1 MLPDHHNVSPLARG
15 PRKVAGRDQPR
26 RSHDRQVFR
35 AGLRP
40 AKPSQAARHIGN
52 RRVRGARFP
61 FQPLGLPAHRRRTPE
76 EIGYMA
82 EIADYRAMNVLRSRV
97 DDVVKDPATAE
108 ALKPWYRWFCKRP
121 CFHDDYLEAFNR
133 PNVRLVDTQGRG
145 VERLTKH
152 GIAVGG
158 RQYRADCIIFAT
170 GFEAGSTHHR
180 LPRFHLLRPGP

>member
-1 MLPDHHNVSPLARG
+1 MNYVDDGWTEISAMLRPMSTKEMAAKLAR
-15 PRKVAGRDQPR
+15 
-26 RSHDRQVFR
+26 
-35 AGLRP
+35 RP
-40 AKPSQAARHIGN
+40 
-52 RRVRGARFP
+52 
-61 FQPLGLPAHRRRTPE
+61 TPE

-145 VERLTKH
+145 RAAGGVAARAVDGRGRRVCRCDQVIAQEQGAGRVLRIVHARLLQRR
-152 GIAVGG
+152 GQGDPQRGAVC
-158 RQYRADCIIFAT
+158 RR
-170 GFEAGSTHHR
+170 
-180 LPRFHLLRPGP
+180 PLRRWTDAVL